1 MIKSLLLNNL
11 LLAIIW
17 VMATGTLTEENFI
30 FGFIISFLIL
40 YLITVNKKERKYFTM
55 LPKLLSFIFFM
66 LWEIVK
72 ANFHALRDSLY
83 SKSKLSPAIVKYYLK
98 AESDVEITLFANI
111 VSLTPGTL
119 VMDVSDDKKVMYIH
133 VLHLENKKDFI
144 DEVRNK
150 FEKRL
155 LELIR

>member
-55 LPKLLSFIFFM
+55 LPKLLSFLFFM

-72 ANFHALRDSLY
+72 ANFHAL
-83 SKSKLSPAIVKYYLK
+83 
-98 AESDVEITLFANI
+98 
-111 VSLTPGTL
+111 G
-119 VMDVSDDKKVMYIH
+119 IH
-133 VLHLENKKDFI
+133 CIRNPSFHLP
-144 DEVRNK
+144 
-150 FEKRL
+150 
-155 LELIR
+155 

>member
-30 FGFIISFLIL
+30 FGFIIGFLIL

-98 AESDVEITLFANI
+98 AESDVEITLLANI

>member
-40 YLITVNKKERKYFTM
+40 YLITVNKKERKYFTL

-72 ANFHALRDSLY
+72 ANFLALRDSLY

-98 AESDVEITLFANI
+98 AESDVEITLLANI

-144 DEVRNK
+144 DEIKNK

-155 LELIR
+155 LELMR

>member
-1 MIKSLLLNNL
+1 MTKKLLLSNL

-40 YLITVNKKERKYFTM
+40 FLITINKQDTKYFTM
-55 LPKLLSFIFFM
+55 LPKLIYFILFM
-66 LWEIVK
+66 LWQIIK
-72 ANFHALRDSLY
+72 ANFQAVKESLY
-83 SKSKLSPAIVKYYLK
+83 SKSKLSPAILKYPLE
-98 AESDVEITLFANI
+98 ASSDGEITILANL

-119 VMDVSDDKKVMYIH
+119 VIDISDDKKVMYIH
-133 VLHLENKKDFI
+133 VLHLENKEDFI
-144 DEVRNK
+144 TEVKNN

-155 LELIR
+155 LELMR